1 MTFKELAE
9 DYLKDNSEGIWVHFN
24 TNFDSE
30 RNERYLDEEY
40 LTEFADVLENE
51 VKKYYTDEC
60 GYEVLEVFLNDD

>member
-9 DYLKDNSEGIWVHFN
+9 RYLKDNPEGIWVHFN
-24 TNFDSE
+24 NNFDSE
-30 RNERYLDEEY
+30 LNVRHLDEEY

-60 GYEVLEVFLNDD
+60 GYEVLEVFLN

>member
-9 DYLKDNSEGIWVHFN
+9 RYLKDNPEGIWVHFN
-24 TNFDSE
+24 NNFDSE
-30 RNERYLDEEY
+30 LNERFLDEEY

-60 GYEVLEVFLNDD
+60 GYEVLEVFLN